1 MTRSIK
7 QDCPIA
13 CLLYVIKVEP
23 IACSIRKCNIIQ
35 GIGLPTLQSDVHHKE
50 ANLSQYV
57 DDAHLFAKI
66 NENSLPTGLFK
77 VLGLYE
83 AASSAKMNKLKT
95 QALFIASLK
104 GTSSTNKSNGHLLM
118 FKY

>member
-7 QDCPIA
+7 QGCPIA

-50 ANLSQYV
+50 ANISQYV
-57 DDAHLFAKI
+57 DDAHLFAKMKTHY
-66 NENSLPTGLFK
+66 LL
-77 VLGLYE
+77 VC
-83 AASSAKMNKLKT
+83 LK
-95 QALFIASLK
+95 F
-104 GTSSTNKSNGHLLM
+104 
-118 FKY
+118 